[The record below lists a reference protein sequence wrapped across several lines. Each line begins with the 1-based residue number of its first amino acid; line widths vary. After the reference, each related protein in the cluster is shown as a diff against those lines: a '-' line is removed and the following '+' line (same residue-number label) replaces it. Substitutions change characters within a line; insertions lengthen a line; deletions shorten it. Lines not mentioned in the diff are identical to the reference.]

1 MCYGIYSMDGKM
13 QVGLMTAF
21 VIKRFAVREAAGIFP
36 VQRRFARAF
45 RAHLAGLTAAPF
57 EHARVTRK
65 DDPWITNARN

>member
-36 VQRRFARAF
+36 GSTASH
-45 RAHLAGLTAAPF
+45 AHSAPTWQ
-57 EHARVTRK
+57 A
-65 DDPWITNARN
+65 